1 LIRSRTVEEEWAVWL
16 RENMPVELQAEMKSS
31 QEWGSQWP
39 QDEIKRLEKRLAP
52 YENVT
57 HTERRFRNDYLKRLG
72 EGNGDGE
79 KIISEHAANE
89 TGKAKI
95 FDLFNMLTNAAS
107 KTIREADNI
116 LMKFMQ
122 DHAEID
128 QMCGKALGYPWYK
141 DDLKNFP
148 SATEADGVC
157 TGEHVAVSI
166 VAELAHRYE
175 RLHRQVTL
183 FKNNEDRCGEM
194 SKAGKDKEHVLARLA
209 ILKDIYKEAGLEE

>member
-1 LIRSRTVEEEWAVWL
+1 MEEEWAAWI
-16 RENMPVELQAEMKSS
+16 RENMPAEMQEQMKSS
-31 QEWGSQWP
+31 QAWANQWP
-39 QDEIKRLEKRLAP
+39 QDEIKRLETRLAH
-52 YENVT
+52 YENTT

-95 FDLFNMLTNAAS
+95 FDLFNKLTNAAS
-107 KTIREADNI
+107 KTIRDADNLLFK
-116 LMKFMQ
+116 LMM

-157 TGEHVAVSI
+157 TGEHVSATI
-166 VAELAHRYE
+166 VAELAARYE
-175 RLHRQVTL
+175 RLKSKVTL
-183 FKNNEDRCGEM
+183 FKNHEDKVDEHQKGP
-194 SKAGKDKEHVLARLA
+194 GGLKEHTLTRLA
-209 ILKDIYKEAGLEE
+209 ILGDIYKEAGLKE